1 MGHKVHPY
9 GFRIGIIK
17 PWLAKWYADRDYA
30 TLLQE
35 DMRIRELVARQLS
48 NASVSQ
54 VEIERGINH
63 VTVTVHTAK
72 PGIVI
77 GKGGANVEALR
88 TNVGKLTNK
97 KVKLEIKEILQPELD
112 GMLLAQNVAGQLE
125 RRIAFRKA
133 IKQSI
138 QRTIKAGAKGV
149 KIQVSGRLG
158 GSEMSRTEW
167 DKEGRIPLG
176 TLRAD
181 ISYGVVHAHTTY
193 GRIGVKAWVYRGEQ
207 LGERPGSARTEPRAA
222 RRGAAG
228 TRRSAGGTRAAPGGA
243 ITEPTAGR
251 VEASEADPRIA
262 ATDGRRKDVPQAD
275 EAQLTEP
282 QEQVGAPSEPAP
294 TAAPVESEQV
304 ASTAE
309 ATQQAPPADADEVAG
324 TPPSDV
330 TPAETATEAE
340 APTGSTA
347 AAEEPPS
354 AEASAP
360 EAPAKAE
367 APAEA
372 EAPAK
377 AEASAGDAS
386 PAAEKAPAKK
396 PAARKPAAKKPA
408 AKKPAAKK
416 AAPKTRAAKKPAKE
430 S

>member
-88 TNVGKLTNK
+88 TNIGKLTAK

-181 ISYGVVHAHTTY
+181 ISYGVVHARTTY
-193 GRIGVKAWVYRGEQ
+193 GRIGVKAWIYRGEQ
-207 LGERPGSARTEPRAA
+207 LGERPGSARTEPRAP
-222 RRGAAG
+222 RRAPAG
-228 TRRSAGGTRAAPGGA
+228 TRPRAGARPAAPTRASAPA
-243 ITEPTAGR
+243 SAPQSE
-251 VEASEADPRIA
+251 EASSVAIE
-262 ATDGRRKDVPQAD
+262 TPQI
-275 EAQLTEP
+275 E
-282 QEQVGAPSEPAP
+282 S
-294 TAAPVESEQV
+294 AAPVE
-304 ASTAE
+304 TP
-309 ATQQAPPADADEVAG
+309 QAPVTESAPAAPEE
-324 TPPSDV
+324 TP
-330 TPAETATEAE
+330 ATEA
-340 APTGSTA
+340 
-347 AAEEPPS
+347 
-354 AEASAP
+354 ASAAP
-360 EAPAKAE
+360 EEAPAKQAASE
-367 APAEA
+367 KAP
-372 EAPAK
+372 PAK
-377 AEASAGDAS
+377 PKAK
-386 PAAEKAPAKK
+386 AAAKPKAKAPAK
-396 PAARKPAAKKPA
+396 
-408 AKKPAAKK
+408 
-416 AAPKTRAAKKPAKE
+416 PKAKE

>member
-1 MGHKVHPY
+1 VAHKVHPY

-30 TLLQE
+30 SLLQE
-35 DMRIRELVARQLS
+35 DMRIRELVAKQLS

-207 LGERPGSARTEPRAA
+207 LGDRPGSARTEPRAA
-222 RRGAAG
+222 RRATPAAAPARPRPAAPRAAAAPARPASATAVAEAAPAQTEPEKPKRVTTSRTRTAKAPTTNKAAAAG
-228 TRRSAGGTRAAPGGA
+228 GPSEEETAALAGSPAMTPPETVAADVGPKGTPASGPAPQDDAPTADAAPG
-243 ITEPTAGR
+243 E
-251 VEASEADPRIA
+251 
-262 ATDGRRKDVPQAD
+262 
-275 EAQLTEP
+275 
-282 QEQVGAPSEPAP
+282 
-294 TAAPVESEQV
+294 ES
-304 ASTAE
+304 
-309 ATQQAPPADADEVAG
+309 
-324 TPPSDV
+324 
-330 TPAETATEAE
+330 
-340 APTGSTA
+340 
-347 AAEEPPS
+347 
-354 AEASAP
+354 
-360 EAPAKAE
+360 
-367 APAEA
+367 
-372 EAPAK
+372 
-377 AEASAGDAS
+377 
-386 PAAEKAPAKK
+386 
-396 PAARKPAAKKPA
+396 
-408 AKKPAAKK
+408 
-416 AAPKTRAAKKPAKE
+416 
-430 S
+430 